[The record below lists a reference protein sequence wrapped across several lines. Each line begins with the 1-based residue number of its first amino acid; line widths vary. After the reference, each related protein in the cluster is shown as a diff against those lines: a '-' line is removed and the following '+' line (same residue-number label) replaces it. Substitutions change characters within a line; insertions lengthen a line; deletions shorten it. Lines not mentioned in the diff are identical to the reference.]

1 MKNPVL
7 DMFFKYDKLTNISKC
22 SVQNCTAS
30 LKGKHGS
37 NLEKHIFAYHKT
49 QYVEL
54 QNAKSNTSDTSIS
67 NSATAEKVSTYLY
80 YTYLYG
86 YMHYLHC
93 LMFKVKTIKYK
104 S

>member
-7 DMFFKYDKLTNISKC
+7 DMFFKYEKLTNISKC
-22 SVQNCTAS
+22 NVENCTAS

-54 QNAKSNTSDTSIS
+54 QNAKSNTSDTSIQ
-67 NSATAEKVSTYLY
+67 NSAEKVSTYLFI
-80 YTYLYG
+80 L
-86 YMHYLHC
+86 YLHSTC
-93 LMFKVKTIKYK
+93 IIYIARFIV
-104 S
+104 